1 MNSIGVD
8 LHKQIITVC
17 VMDDEFQVVARK
29 TLYCNKPD
37 AIVAFLEQFQPFNVV
52 VEATA
57 SYHWF
62 VGLVDPIAEKVVLA
76 NPNKLRIIAE
86 STRKT
91 DRLDAQI
98 LAEFLAMDM

>member
-37 AIVAFLEQFQPFNVV
+37 AIVAIARKLLCVICAMLRTMTPCRVLTTSHSRQHVLIRNINLRQRS
-52 VEATA
+52 EAEPRHT
-57 SYHWF
+57 
-62 VGLVDPIAEKVVLA
+62 
-76 NPNKLRIIAE
+76 
-86 STRKT
+86 
-91 DRLDAQI
+91 
-98 LAEFLAMDM
+98 